1 VSTAASTPIVA
12 AEGLHTYYGAS
23 HILHG
28 INLVVQPGETVSL
41 LGRNGMGKTT
51 TLRSLVG
58 LTPPKRGRILIHGQD
73 MTTAPPHRIAREGIA
88 FVPED
93 RGIFPNLTVRENLVM
108 AARPGRD
115 GRNDW
120 SYDRVLELFPR
131 LHERLGNLGNQLSG
145 GEQQML
151 TVARALLTNPELI
164 ILDEATEGLAPLIRQ
179 EIWRVIREIR
189 ATGMA
194 SIIVDKDLKALLKV
208 ADRCLILAKGRLV
221 YQGTAAELEANPE
234 VHVQHLGV

>member
-1 VSTAASTPIVA
+1 VSATASTPIVA

-28 INLVVQPGETVSL
+28 IDLVVQPGETVCL

-58 LTPPKRGRILIHGQD
+58 LTPPKRGRILVHGLE
-73 MTTAPPHRIAREGIA
+73 MTGAPPHRIAREGIA

-131 LHERLGNLGNQLSG
+131 LRERLGNLGNQLSG